1 MGTREEKE
9 ETLAVSQIV
18 FRWLGGALGSDS
30 SVMALNVFADLR
42 PLESRCRP
50 PSARVGDG
58 MGKLRHGGSGSA
70 EAKHW
75 NRGYLR
81 EEGGSELLHRSACF
95 NN

>member
-9 ETLAVSQIV
+9 GTLAVSQIV

-30 SVMALNVFADLR
+30 SATALNVFADLS
-42 PLESRCRP
+42 PPESQCRP

-58 MGKLRHGGSGSA
+58 VGKLRHGGCGPA
-70 EAKHW
+70 EARRW

-81 EEGGSELLHRSACF
+81 DEGGSELLHCSACF